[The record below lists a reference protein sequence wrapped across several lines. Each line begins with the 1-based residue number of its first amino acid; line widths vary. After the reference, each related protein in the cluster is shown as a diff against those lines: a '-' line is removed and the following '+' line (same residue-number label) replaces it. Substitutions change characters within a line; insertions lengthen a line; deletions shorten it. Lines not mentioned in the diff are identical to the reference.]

1 MPLSILQK
9 AITTNVQAI
18 KQIIKLKGGVK
29 LSTLPKIT
37 GLDQNVFQALNRYFN
52 PLKSSSISLP
62 PNTPKNDMR

>member
-18 KQIIKLKGGVK
+18 KQMIKLKGGVK
-29 LSTLPKIT
+29 LSTLPKTT

-52 PLKSSSISLP
+52 SLKSSSILLP